1 MATVKTIDF
10 STKPVCP
17 ECGRDIPIEGIDVEK
32 DSIWCPIC
40 HREMSFVEVADY
52 SLVQAKRNEPLPPGF
67 SIISDSEDSL
77 VLSFKTARI
86 GLRLLGLLFSIP
98 LAILI
103 PWVIYHMVAGHSSS
117 YLFACGSL
125 FVLLALETWVL
136 LCLRNEWKLHMVFK
150 FCPGHCSVSILPAFF
165 KPNVR
170 EFTLDRDT
178 SFGLAQGRIYIY
190 SPRRPPEDMLLPFP
204 MSGEQMFCLYSFLLD
219 FKYGIRAGTF
229 EVAGPKPDRK
239 PPFMQLVPPW
249 KRFLR
254 WAWLVFVVAILTIR
268 IVIAIYEFL
277 HGKHKHQGSTE
288 RTKSMNILIQQG
300 SPRENGITAWMAE
313 EYRMGAFRSTNI

>member
-17 ECGRDIPIEGIDVEK
+17 ECGRDIPTDGIDVEK

-40 HREMSFVEVADY
+40 RREMSFVEVADY
-52 SLVQAKRNEPLPPGF
+52 SLVQAKRNEPLPSGF
-67 SIISDSEDSL
+67 SIISDSGEFL
-77 VLSFKTARI
+77 VLSFKSARI
-86 GLRLLGLLFSIP
+86 SLRLLGLLFSIL
-98 LAILI
+98 LAIPI

-117 YLFACGSL
+117 YLVACGSL
-125 FVLLALETWVL
+125 LVLLALETWIL

-150 FCPGHCSVSILPAFF
+150 FCPGHCSVSILPTFF
-165 KPNVR
+165 KSNVH

-190 SPRRPPEDMLLPFP
+190 SPRRPPEDMVLPFP

-219 FKYGIRAGTF
+219 FKYGIRAGLF
-229 EVAGPKPDRK
+229 EVGEPNPDRK
-239 PPFMQLVPPW
+239 PPFMQLIPPW

-254 WAWLVFVVAILTIR
+254 WAWLVFVLIVLSIR
-268 IVIAIYEFL
+268 IVIAIYDFL
-277 HGKHKHQGSTE
+277 HGK
-288 RTKSMNILIQQG
+288 
-300 SPRENGITAWMAE
+300 A
-313 EYRMGAFRSTNI
+313 

>member
-17 ECGRDIPIEGIDVEK
+17 ECGRDIPTDGIDVEK

-40 HREMSFVEVADY
+40 RREMSFVEVADY

-86 GLRLLGLLFSIP
+86 GLRLLGLFFSIP
-98 LAILI
+98 LTILI

-117 YLFACGSL
+117 YLVACGSL
-125 FVLLALETWVL
+125 LVLLALETWIL

-150 FCPGHCSVSILPAFF
+150 FCPGHCSVSILPTFF
-165 KPNVR
+165 KSNVH

-229 EVAGPKPDRK
+229 EVAEPNPGRK
-239 PPFMQLVPPW
+239 PPLMKFIPPW
-249 KRFLR
+249 KMFLR
-254 WAWLVFVVAILTIR
+254 WAGLAFVLVIMTIR
-268 IVIAIYEFL
+268 IGIAIYEFL
-277 HGKHKHQGSTE
+277 HGKH
-288 RTKSMNILIQQG
+288 
-300 SPRENGITAWMAE
+300 
-313 EYRMGAFRSTNI
+313 

>member
-17 ECGRDIPIEGIDVEK
+17 ECGRDIPTDGIDVEK

-40 HREMSFVEVADY
+40 RREMSFVEVADY

-86 GLRLLGLLFSIP
+86 GLRLLGLLFSIL
-98 LAILI
+98 LAIPI

-117 YLFACGSL
+117 YLVAGV
-125 FVLLALETWVL
+125 VLIALMALETWIL

-150 FCPGHCSVSILPAFF
+150 FCPGHCSVSILPTFF
-165 KPNVR
+165 KSNVH

-229 EVAGPKPDRK
+229 EVAEPNPGRK
-239 PPFMQLVPPW
+239 PPLMKFIPPW
-249 KRFLR
+249 KMFLR
-254 WAWLVFVVAILTIR
+254 WALLAFVLVIMTIR
-268 IVIAIYEFL
+268 IGIAIYEFL
-277 HGKHKHQGSTE
+277 HGKH
-288 RTKSMNILIQQG
+288 
-300 SPRENGITAWMAE
+300 
-313 EYRMGAFRSTNI
+313 

>member
-17 ECGRDIPIEGIDVEK
+17 ECGRDIPTDGIDVEK

-40 HREMSFVEVADY
+40 RREMSFVEVADY
-52 SLVQAKRNEPLPPGF
+52 SLVKAKRNEPLPSGF
-67 SIISDSEDSL
+67 SIISDSGEFL
-77 VLSFKTARI
+77 VLSFKSARI
-86 GLRLLGLLFSIP
+86 SLRLLGLLFSIL
-98 LAILI
+98 LAIPI

-117 YLFACGSL
+117 YLVACGSL
-125 FVLLALETWVL
+125 LVLLALETWIL

-150 FCPGHCSVSILPAFF
+150 FCPGHCSVSILPTFF
-165 KPNVR
+165 KSNVH

-190 SPRRPPEDMLLPFP
+190 SPCRPPEDMLLPFP

-229 EVAGPKPDRK
+229 EVAEPNPGRK
-239 PPFMQLVPPW
+239 PPLMKFIPPW
-249 KRFLR
+249 KMFLR
-254 WAWLVFVVAILTIR
+254 WAGLAFVLVIMTIR
-268 IVIAIYEFL
+268 IGIAIYEFL
-277 HGKHKHQGSTE
+277 HGKH
-288 RTKSMNILIQQG
+288 
-300 SPRENGITAWMAE
+300 
-313 EYRMGAFRSTNI
+313 

>member
-17 ECGRDIPIEGIDVEK
+17 ECGRDIPTAGIDVEK

-40 HREMSFVEVADY
+40 RREMSFVEVADY

-98 LAILI
+98 LTILI

-117 YLFACGSL
+117 YLVASGSL
-125 FVLLALETWVL
+125 CLFMALETWIL

-165 KPNVR
+165 KSNVH

-190 SPRRPPEDMLLPFP
+190 SPRRPPEEMLLPFP
-204 MSGEQMFCLYSFLLD
+204 MSGEQMFRLYSFLLD
-219 FKYGIRAGTF
+219 FKYGIRAGLF
-229 EVAGPKPDRK
+229 EVGEPNPDRK
-239 PPFMQLVPPW
+239 PPFMQLIPPW

-254 WAWLVFVVAILTIR
+254 WAWLVFVLIVLSIR
-268 IVIAIYEFL
+268 IVIAIYDFL
-277 HGKHKHQGSTE
+277 HGKH
-288 RTKSMNILIQQG
+288 
-300 SPRENGITAWMAE
+300 
-313 EYRMGAFRSTNI
+313 

>member
-17 ECGRDIPIEGIDVEK
+17 ECGRDIPTDGIDVEK

-40 HREMSFVEVADY
+40 RREMSFVEVADY

-98 LAILI
+98 LTILI

-117 YLFACGSL
+117 YLVASGSL
-125 FVLLALETWVL
+125 CLFMALETWIL

-150 FCPGHCSVSILPAFF
+150 FCPGHCSVSILP
-165 KPNVR
+165 
-170 EFTLDRDT
+170 
-178 SFGLAQGRIYIY
+178 
-190 SPRRPPEDMLLPFP
+190 
-204 MSGEQMFCLYSFLLD
+204 
-219 FKYGIRAGTF
+219 TF
-229 EVAGPKPDRK
+229 SSRT
-239 PPFMQLVPPW
+239 FMNSL
-249 KRFLR
+249 
-254 WAWLVFVVAILTIR
+254 
-268 IVIAIYEFL
+268 
-277 HGKHKHQGSTE
+277 
-288 RTKSMNILIQQG
+288 
-300 SPRENGITAWMAE
+300 
-313 EYRMGAFRSTNI
+313 

>member
-1 MATVKTIDF
+1 MATIKTIDF
-10 STKPVCP
+10 STKPICP
-17 ECGRDIPIEGIDVEK
+17 ECGREIPTDEIDVEK
-32 DSIWCPIC
+32 DRAWCPNC
-40 HREMSFVEVADY
+40 RRKMSFVEVADY

-98 LAILI
+98 LTILI

-117 YLFACGSL
+117 YLVASGSL
-125 FVLLALETWVL
+125 CLFMALETWIL

-150 FCPGHCSVSILPAFF
+150 FCPGHCSVSILPTFF
-165 KPNVR
+165 KSNVH

-229 EVAGPKPDRK
+229 EVAEPNPGRK
-239 PPFMQLVPPW
+239 PPLMKFIPPW
-249 KRFLR
+249 KMFLR
-254 WAWLVFVVAILTIR
+254 WAGLAFVLVIMTIR
-268 IVIAIYEFL
+268 IGIAIYEFL
-277 HGKHKHQGSTE
+277 HGKH
-288 RTKSMNILIQQG
+288 
-300 SPRENGITAWMAE
+300 
-313 EYRMGAFRSTNI
+313 

>member
-17 ECGRDIPIEGIDVEK
+17 ECGRDIPTDGIDVEK

-40 HREMSFVEVADY
+40 RREMSFVEVADY

-98 LAILI
+98 LTILI

-117 YLFACGSL
+117 YLVASGSL
-125 FVLLALETWVL
+125 FLLMALETWIL

-165 KPNVR
+165 KSNVH

-190 SPRRPPEDMLLPFP
+190 SPRRPPEEMLLPFP
-204 MSGEQMFCLYSFLLD
+204 MSGEQMFRLYSFLLD

-229 EVAGPKPDRK
+229 EVAEPNPDRK
-239 PPFMQLVPPW
+239 PPFMQLISPW

-254 WAWLVFVVAILTIR
+254 WAWLIFVLIVLSIR
-268 IVIAIYEFL
+268 IAIAIYDFL
-277 HGKHKHQGSTE
+277 HGKH
-288 RTKSMNILIQQG
+288 
-300 SPRENGITAWMAE
+300 
-313 EYRMGAFRSTNI
+313 